1 LDQNRKMQ
9 RWTLDIDTPGWQAA
23 PEADAACAA
32 IVAGDLVAVPTETVY
47 GLAAD
52 ATNGAACAKIFEA
65 KGRPQFNPLIS
76 HIPSLEAARE
86 HGVFSDQALALAEA
100 FWPGPLTMVVP
111 KLKSSPIS
119 DLATAGLDTVA
130 LRVPNGPV
138 MRFLSEKS
146 GRPLAA
152 PSANRSGRISPTR
165 AEDVLAD
172 LEDALSFVIDAGPCA
187 VGIESTIVG
196 LVDDRPRLLRPG
208 GIAREDIESVL
219 GQVLFS
225 ADPAMRPD
233 APSAPGM
240 LSSHYAPN
248 AHMILNA
255 EAAAPEDALLSFG
268 PAPLPGAESAR
279 AEFNLSPSGDLRE
292 AAANLFHAM
301 RFLDSRDVRTI
312 RVQIIPSFGLG
323 EAINDR
329 LRRAAAPRD

>member
-1 LDQNRKMQ
+1 MQ
-9 RWTLDIDTPGWQAA
+9 RWTLDIDTPDWQAVQ
-23 PEADAACAA
+23 EADEVCAA

-65 KGRPQFNPLIS
+65 KGRPQFNPLIC
-76 HIPSLEAARE
+76 HVATLEVARL
-86 HGVFSDQALALAEA
+86 HGDFSAQALALAEA
-100 FWPGPLTMVVP
+100 FWPGPLTLVVP

-119 DLATAGLDTVA
+119 DLATAGLNTVA
-130 LRVPNGPV
+130 LRVPDGAV
-138 MRFLSEKS
+138 MRYLAEKS

-165 AEDVLAD
+165 AEDVVTD
-172 LEDALSFVIDAGPCA
+172 LGHALSFVIDAGPCA

-196 LVDDRPRLLRPG
+196 LVDGTARLLRPG
-208 GIAREDIESVL
+208 GIAREDIEGVL
-219 GQVLFS
+219 GKGLARAPSDMQ
-225 ADPAMRPD
+225 PD

-248 AHMILNA
+248 ACLALNA
-255 EAAAPEDALLSFG
+255 EQAVQNDGLLSFG
-268 PAPLPGAESAR
+268 PSSLPGAAQAR
-279 AEFNLSPSGDLRE
+279 SEFNLSPSGDLRE

-301 RFLDSRDVRTI
+301 RFLDSSGVRTI
-312 RVQIIPSFGLG
+312 RVQIIPNFGLG